1 MENGG
6 VDKFARYGVNVACAA
21 EQGID
26 GGWCEWNVE
35 QSCTSNF
42 TAGIVS
48 GTTLA

>member
-6 VDKFARYGVNVACAA
+6 VNKFARYGVDVARAA

-26 GGWCEWNVE
+26 GGWREWNVE
-35 QSCTSNF
+35 QGCTSDF
-42 TAGIVS
+42 TAEIIS